1 MLSFSLDSRG
11 ALVVIRAMRRIADS
25 GRTVVATIH
34 QPSAAGKCREWHA
47 LNAPLVRTLTIC
59 LSVYPSVFEMFD
71 DLILLKQGGNV
82 VFFGELGEE
91 SNKLVSYFEERGAAP
106 IAKQENPA
114 AWVLRAYAGEHSSS
128 VDWGEL
134 YKSSDEAA
142 KMEAQIVSCRESSD
156 SRNKISFSSTYSTP
170 IRERTR
176 LMCARMMTIYRRS

>member
-1 MLSFSLDSRG
+1 MYTLSSHSHNTS
-11 ALVVIRAMRRIADS
+11 I
-25 GRTVVATIH
+25 
-34 QPSAAGKCREWHA
+34 
-47 LNAPLVRTLTIC
+47 
-59 LSVYPSVFEMFD
+59 PSVFEMFD
-71 DLILLKQGGNV
+71 DLILLKKGGNV

-156 SRNKISFSSTYSTP
+156 SSNKISFSSTYSTP
-170 IRERTR
+170 IRERMR

>member
-1 MLSFSLDSRG
+1 LLLERCAALPIAGGLWLLRFINLQRLVSVESDMLLMYPYFVLSRY
-11 ALVVIRAMRRIADS
+11 LY
-25 GRTVVATIH
+25 
-34 QPSAAGKCREWHA
+34 
-47 LNAPLVRTLTIC
+47 

-71 DLILLKQGGNV
+71 DLILLKKGGNV

-91 SNKLVSYFEERGAAP
+91 SNKLVSYFEERGATP

-156 SRNKISFSSTYSTP
+156 SSNKISFSSTYSTP
-170 IRERTR
+170 IRERMR

>member
-1 MLSFSLDSRG
+1 MYPYFALSQYVS
-11 ALVVIRAMRRIADS
+11 I
-25 GRTVVATIH
+25 
-34 QPSAAGKCREWHA
+34 
-47 LNAPLVRTLTIC
+47 
-59 LSVYPSVFEMFD
+59 YPSVFEMFD
-71 DLILLKQGGNV
+71 DLILLKKGGNV

-156 SRNKISFSSTYSTP
+156 SSNKISFSSTYSTP
-170 IRERTR
+170 IRERMR